1 VIGDDARSPADHGN
15 DYKNVVR
22 ERGLYATLGRK
33 ELGILEKANQK
44 FIETSSLL
52 VAYEISGPGDGNP
65 VVLLH
70 GWPDDVRTWDRILPV
85 LHGCGMQTIVPYLR
99 GFGPTRFL
107 RSDIKR
113 FGQLSALGQDLLEFA
128 DALKLQ
134 SFAVVGHDWGARAAY
149 IASCV
154 AGFGRISHC
163 AALSVGWGTN
173 DPNQSMSL
181 KQVQNYW
188 YHWYMA
194 LDRGVELVRSDRD
207 VFTRYIWNIWN
218 PGWEISDDEFGRT
231 AASFANPDWAEVV
244 VHSYRVRWGL
254 APTDPALAALE
265 ERLAR
270 NPEISVPTLV
280 IHGGA
285 DPCNDPSTSEG
296 KQRFFK
302 GNYQRVVLDG
312 IGHFPQREAP
322 MEVTNVLVPF
332 LSANNF
338 AIK

>member
-1 VIGDDARSPADHGN
+1 
-15 DYKNVVR
+15 
-22 ERGLYATLGRK
+22 
-33 ELGILEKANQK
+33 
-44 FIETSSLL
+44 
-52 VAYEISGPGDGNP
+52 
-65 VVLLH
+65 
-70 GWPDDVRTWDRILPV
+70 
-85 LHGCGMQTIVPYLR
+85 
-99 GFGPTRFL
+99 
-107 RSDIKR
+107 
-113 FGQLSALGQDLLEFA
+113 
-128 DALKLQ
+128 
-134 SFAVVGHDWGARAAY
+134 
-149 IASCV
+149 
-154 AGFGRISHC
+154 
-163 AALSVGWGTN
+163 
-173 DPNQSMSL
+173 MSL

-194 LDRGVELVRSDRD
+194 LDRGVELVRNDRD

-218 PGWEISDDEFGRT
+218 PGWEISDDEFDRT
-231 AASFANPDWAEVV
+231 AVSFANPDWAEVV

-254 APTDPALAALE
+254 APTDPTLADFE

-322 MEVTNVLVPF
+322 MKVANVLVPF